1 MGLLSY
7 SGDFKFFIFI
17 YALMLAYISIILAYI
32 SKAPDAWPETCSSI
46 RPAPEPSPGL

>member
-17 YALMLAYISIILAYI
+17 YALMLAYI